1 MDPITNE
8 SEIIFDTEN
17 NFTRILGY
25 QNGTVYLLDT
35 QTGIITSNS
44 LDGEVID
51 ELFQLPSLDY
61 SYDFIWQGGYLL
73 IENTTP
79 GEIGELFSIK
89 VNLQ

>member
-44 LDGEVID
+44 LDGEVIE
-51 ELFQLPSLDY
+51 ELFQLPSLNY
-61 SYDFIWQGGYLL
+61 SYDFVWQGDYLL
-73 IENTTP
+73 IENATA

-89 VNLQ
+89 VN